1 MGGNSM
7 IHNLNKKIYS
17 IYTYQFI
24 ALKSMLCFNNF
35 DKSCIKSG
43 KFNLLSQNNVINKN
57 ENATSYKRFIY
68 LSVTTGI
75 LTIQKKNSQSIHT
88 HKQTLRCSHIFIRC

>member
-7 IHNLNKKIYS
+7 IYNLTQKKYIQY
-17 IYTYQFI
+17 ITHQQFI
-24 ALKSMLCFNNF
+24 ALKSMLCVNNF

-75 LTIQKKNSQSIHT
+75 LTIQKKTRNLYTHT
-88 HKQTLRCSHIFIRC
+88 NRHLCVHMFL